1 LSVCDVPVI
10 ATICENVGEGAAS
23 LITTPFE
30 WLADAMGNLAKF
42 MFETVWKVIEST
54 TALDLTSSG
63 YRKVYALVFGIGVF
77 LMLGFFLLQLLTG
90 LARREPGATRRAVT
104 GLAKSVLGSAVAL
117 TIIGLLLTA
126 SDQIAAG
133 LVSATGNTMQSLG
146 ARLTVLVA
154 GGFVFSL
161 TSPGASVLLSIF
173 LSSLA
178 ICATVIVWFSL
189 IIRKSLLLVAIVLAP
204 IALSGQSWD
213 TTKSW
218 LSKWAS
224 FVIAMTISKIT
235 LILILLVGVTQVGSP
250 LAPDLQSISEPI
262 AGVVLLLVAGFAPY
276 MTYKLTAFMGADIY
290 HLMSAEQEAKH
301 ALNRP
306 IPVAAPRANPS
317 TILDGGTPTEPG
329 LSGGDGASTAGPS
342 VPGSPGS
349 GSGGGSAASTTT
361 LGATGVTGA
370 GATSGAGASSGASAA
385 TVGGA
390 GAAASGAAAGGG
402 AAAAAGPV
410 APIVLGAQAA
420 VGAAKAGPAAGN
432 AIGSAANN
440 VAGTATASSNA
451 DRSVA
456 STTAQR
462 EPGTSA
468 AGASGTAPST
478 ISTTAP
484 VVGAGTSPVAT
495 PPARRSVLTP
505 RTARPGATS
514 SASDAP
520 GGPSTF
526 GETPNANADA
536 ATSQPPFVTP
546 VPSISALASV
556 GGVADAS
563 ANTSGAGPSSSTPL
577 SGSATVASFASTPS
591 SVGVSTS
598 PAEPV
603 NAPAGAGASP
613 ARPGITPVSPQPA
626 TGLQP
631 PPPSTYASS
640 PTESTATRAPRHAA
654 PEPIASTLTPA
665 GTETFG
671 SLAQGLSQPVTQARA
686 SSALPATAPAP
697 APSTA
702 AAAPSARIA
711 PSAPAVSRVPRHA
724 ISTPAPATVSPPN
737 PGGSVPPPVSPP
749 TSAPQTP
756 PAPSVPVSPL
766 ESVVNQQ

>member
-1 LSVCDVPVI
+1 MSVCDVPVI

-23 LITTPFE
+23 LITAPFE
-30 WLADAMGNLAKF
+30 WLADAMGSLAAF

-104 GLAKSVLGSAVAL
+104 GLTKSVLGSTVAL

-146 ARLTVLVA
+146 ARLTVLMA

-161 TSPGASVLLSIF
+161 TSPGASVLLGIF

-306 IPVAAPRANPS
+306 VPVVAPRANPS
-317 TILDGGTPTEPG
+317 TILDGGTPET
-329 LSGGDGASTAGPS
+329 ST
-342 VPGSPGS
+342 
-349 GSGGGSAASTTT
+349 SGGGSAATVSPSVLGSGGGSEASATTT
-361 LGATGVTGA
+361 GAIGV
-370 GATSGAGASSGASAA
+370 SGAGAASAA
-385 TVGGA
+385 GASSSAGAGSTGGA
-390 GAAASGAAAGGG
+390 GAAAGGAAAGGG

-420 VGAAKAGPAAGN
+420 VGAAKAGPAAGTT
-432 AIGSAANN
+432 IGSAASNA
-440 VAGTATASSNA
+440 AGTAAATSNA
-451 DRSVA
+451 DRPAA
-456 STTAQR
+456 STAARR
-462 EPGTSA
+462 ELGTSA
-468 AGASGTAPST
+468 PGASGLAPS
-478 ISTTAP
+478 SNPPTTP
-484 VVGAGTSPVAT
+484 VGGAGTSTVAT

-505 RTARPGATS
+505 RPARPVATS
-514 SASDAP
+514 STSDAL
-520 GGPSTF
+520 GVQANLGDAA
-526 GETPNANADA
+526 NANAGTA
-536 ATSQPPFVTP
+536 PPTQPSLVTP
-546 VPSISALASV
+546 LPSVAAPSSV
-556 GGVADAS
+556 GGSDNWSAS
-563 ANTSGAGPSSSTPL
+563 RSGSGQSSSTPL
-577 SGSATVASFASTPS
+577 SDPATTAYRASTPS
-591 SVGVSTS
+591 PSGETPTPTMPTLS
-598 PAEPV
+598 PATQSG
-603 NAPAGAGASP
+603 APLGEVGSGRQSGTRSAP
-613 ARPGITPVSPQPA
+613 THPA
-626 TGLQP
+626 TGLGP
-631 PPPSTYASS
+631 APTSLAASPPS
-640 PTESTATRAPRHAA
+640 ESTTTRPPRHAA
-654 PEPIASTLTPA
+654 PRPVASTTPA
-665 GTETFG
+665 PPALIG
-671 SLAQGLSQPVTQARA
+671 SA
-686 SSALPATAPAP
+686 APAP
-697 APSTA
+697 TQPVSPARSA
-702 AAAPSARIA
+702 AALPTATPAPAARTTAPSAQVA
-711 PSAPAVSRVPRHA
+711 PPAPVVARVPRHA
-724 ISTPAPATVSPPN
+724 MPTPAPPTVSQPPLSPMPSTATSSTPAPQTPSAPSAPTVS
-737 PGGSVPPPVSPP
+737 S
-749 TSAPQTP
+749 
-756 PAPSVPVSPL
+756 L